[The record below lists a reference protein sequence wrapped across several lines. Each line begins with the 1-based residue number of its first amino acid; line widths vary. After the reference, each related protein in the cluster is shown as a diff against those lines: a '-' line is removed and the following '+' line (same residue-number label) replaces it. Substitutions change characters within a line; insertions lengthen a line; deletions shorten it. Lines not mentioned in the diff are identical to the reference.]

1 MPTLMVESHGCFVET
16 KTSNGIIIMFV
27 IFKRRTYFKKDTKE
41 DEKKKEERDN
51 ARKLHQQLKNYQ
63 LDRSVSQIHVK

>member
-1 MPTLMVESHGCFVET
+1 MPTLMVESHGCFMRQKHQTVLLLL
-16 KTSNGIIIMFV
+16 FV
-27 IFKRRTYFKKDTKE
+27 ICKRRTYFKKDTKE

>member
-1 MPTLMVESHGCFVET
+1 MGVSMRQKHGIF
-16 KTSNGIIIMFV
+16 IMFV
-27 IFKRRTYFKKDTKE
+27 ICKRRTYFKKDTKE

>member
-1 MPTLMVESHGCFVET
+1 MVESHGCFMRQ
-16 KTSNGIIIMFV
+16 KHQRYYYMFV
-27 IFKRRTYFKKDTKE
+27 ICKRRTYFKKDTKE